1 MNNNFNNA
9 AWNDFNDAE
18 EQRDFAL
25 IPPKTLAKV
34 IMTIRPGG
42 YDDPSQG
49 WTGGYATRSDKT
61 DAVYLN
67 GKFTILEGP
76 FAKRVVF
83 GLIGLHSPKGPDWT
97 NMGRSFLRAILNS
110 ARGIQPADQSPQ
122 AQSARRIRG
131 FADLDGIEFVARI
144 DVEKDQN
151 GEDKNVVKAAIQ
163 PDHKSYVALM
173 GAAQRAPSA
182 TGGYN
187 GGAPATP
194 PAPSTPSAPA
204 APPVPM
210 APPSAM
216 PPPAVPT
223 RPAWA
228 Q

>member
-1 MNNNFNNA
+1 MNSNANNA

-18 EQRDFAL
+18 EQREFAL

-34 IMTIRPGG
+34 IMAIRPGG
-42 YDDPSQG
+42 YDDASQG

-61 DAVYLN
+61 GAVYLN
-67 GKFTILEGP
+67 AKFTILEGP

-83 GLIGLHSPKGPDWT
+83 GLIGLYSPKGPDWT

-110 ARGIQPADQSPQ
+110 ARGIHPADQSPQ

-131 FADLDGIEFVARI
+131 FADLDGVELVVRI

-163 PDHKSYVALM
+163 PDSKDYAALM
-173 GAAQRAPSA
+173 GTVARAP
-182 TGGYN
+182 
-187 GGAPATP
+187 APAGGFGSGSP
-194 PAPSTPSAPA
+194 VAPSAPA
-204 APPVPM
+204 PT
-210 APPSAM
+210 
-216 PPPAVPT
+216 PAVPT
-223 RPAWA
+223 RPTWA

>member
-1 MNNNFNNA
+1 MNSTSNNA

-18 EQRDFAL
+18 EQREFAL

-49 WTGGYATRSDKT
+49 WIGGYATRSDKT
-61 DAVYLN
+61 GAVYLN
-67 GKFTILEGP
+67 AKFTILEGP

-83 GLIGLHSPKGPDWT
+83 GLIGLYSPKGPDWT

-110 ARGIQPADQSPQ
+110 ARGIHPADQTPQ
-122 AQSARRIRG
+122 AQTARRIRG
-131 FADLDGIEFVARI
+131 FADLDGVEFVVRI

-163 PDHKSYVALM
+163 PDSKEYAALM
-173 GAAQRAPSA
+173 GAVSRAPVP
-182 TGGYN
+182 TGGFC
-187 GGAPATP
+187 
-194 PAPSTPSAPA
+194 SSAPA
-204 APPVPM
+204 AHAATP
-210 APPSAM
+210 AA
-216 PPPAVPT
+216 PAVST
-223 RPAWA
+223 RPTWA

>member
-1 MNNNFNNA
+1 MNSNTNNA

-18 EQRDFAL
+18 DQRDFAL

-83 GLIGLHSPKGPDWT
+83 GLIGLYSPKGPDWT
-97 NMGRSFLRAILNS
+97 QMGRSFLRAILNS
-110 ARGIQPADQSPQ
+110 ARGISPADQSPQ
-122 AQSARRIRG
+122 AQTARRIRG

-151 GEDKNVVKAAIQ
+151 GEEKNVVKAAIQ
-163 PDHKSYVALM
+163 PDNKNYPALM
-173 GAAQRAPSA
+173 GAVPR
-182 TGGYN
+182 
-187 GGAPATP
+187 
-194 PAPSTPSAPA
+194 APA
-204 APPVPM
+204 ATSGFSGAAPADPVASVAQPA
-210 APPSAM
+210 APG
-216 PPPAVPT
+216 VPT

>member
-1 MNNNFNNA
+1 MNSNSNNA

-18 EQRDFAL
+18 EQREFAL

-34 IMTIRPGG
+34 IMSIRPGG

-61 DAVYLN
+61 GAVYLN
-67 GKFTILEGP
+67 AKFTILEGP

-83 GLIGLHSPKGPDWT
+83 GLIGLYSPKGPDWT

-110 ARGIQPADQSPQ
+110 ARGIHPADQTPQ
-122 AQSARRIRG
+122 AQTARRIRG
-131 FADLDGIEFVARI
+131 FADLDGVEFVVRI

-163 PDHKSYVALM
+163 PDSKEYAALM
-173 GAAQRAPSA
+173 GAVSRAPVS
-182 TGGYN
+182 TGGFSSS
-187 GGAPATP
+187 ALPAQ
-194 PAPSTPSAPA
+194 AAPA
-204 APPVPM
+204 A
-210 APPSAM
+210 A
-216 PPPAVPT
+216 PAVST
-223 RPAWA
+223 RPTWA

>member
-1 MNNNFNNA
+1 MNSTSNNA

-18 EQRDFAL
+18 AQREFAL

-42 YDDPSQG
+42 YDDQSQG

-61 DAVYLN
+61 GAVYLN
-67 GKFTILEGP
+67 AKFTILEGP

-83 GLIGLHSPKGPDWT
+83 GLIGLYSPKGPDWT

-110 ARGIQPADQSPQ
+110 ARGIHPADQTPQ
-122 AQSARRIRG
+122 AQTARRIRG
-131 FADLDGIEFVARI
+131 FADLDGIEFVVRI

-163 PDHKSYVALM
+163 PDSKEYAALR
-173 GAAQRAPSA
+173 GAVTRAPVPA
-182 TGGYN
+182 GGYSSS
-187 GGAPATP
+187 APVAH
-194 PAPSTPSAPA
+194 AAPA
-204 APPVPM
+204 AQV
-210 APPSAM
+210 APTVV
-216 PPPAVPT
+216 PAVST
-223 RPAWA
+223 RPTWA

>member
-1 MNNNFNNA
+1 MNSNANNA

-18 EQRDFAL
+18 EQREFAL

-34 IMTIRPGG
+34 IMAIRPGG
-42 YDDPSQG
+42 YDDASQG

-61 DAVYLN
+61 GAVYLN
-67 GKFTILEGP
+67 AKFTLLEGP

-83 GLIGLHSPKGPDWT
+83 GLIGLYSPKGPDWT

-110 ARGIQPADQSPQ
+110 ARGIHPADQSPQ

-131 FADLDGIEFVARI
+131 FADLDGVELVVRI

-163 PDHKSYVALM
+163 PDSKDYAALM
-173 GAAQRAPSA
+173 GAVSRAPA
-182 TGGYN
+182 PAGGF
-187 GGAPATP
+187 GSGAPA
-194 PAPSTPSAPA
+194 APSAPA
-204 APPVPM
+204 
-210 APPSAM
+210 
-216 PPPAVPT
+216 PAVPT
-223 RPAWA
+223 RPTWA